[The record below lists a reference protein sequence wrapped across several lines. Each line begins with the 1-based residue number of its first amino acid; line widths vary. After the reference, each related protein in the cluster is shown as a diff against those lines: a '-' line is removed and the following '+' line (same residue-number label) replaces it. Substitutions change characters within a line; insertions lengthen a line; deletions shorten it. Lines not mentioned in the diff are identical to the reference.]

1 MPKTPDDM
9 KPAPRDGGDPG
20 SPMMKVV
27 RLERRPDEKKTNGRP
42 RKLKYPPLP
51 AEIYDS
57 MTELEREHFEFFIE
71 AIKADNQLRP
81 SDYIGLYAAGLE
93 YIAYLRLQASQIAS
107 GQLVTMSRQ
116 HPGVQLRAW
125 LDTMSFSR
133 RKGVS
138 GKQAED
144 GLASQLMALSS

>member
-1 MPKTPDDM
+1 MPRRIPDEVAAENQTM
-9 KPAPRDGGDPG
+9 N
-20 SPMMKVV
+20 VV
-27 RLERRPDEKKTNGRP
+27 RLERRPQEQKTTGRP

-51 AEIYDS
+51 AEILES
-57 MTELEREHFEFFIE
+57 MSELEQEHFNYFIE

-93 YIAYLRLQASQIAS
+93 YVAYLRLQASQIAS

-133 RKGVS
+133 RKGETGKRNEASLESALMKLS
-138 GKQAED
+138 G
-144 GLASQLMALSS
+144 

>member
-1 MPKTPDDM
+1 MPFPNFAGKH
-9 KPAPRDGGDPG
+9 
-20 SPMMKVV
+20 
-27 RLERRPDEKKTNGRP
+27 
-42 RKLKYPPLP
+42 
-51 AEIYDS
+51 
-57 MTELEREHFEFFIE
+57 REDAFFNPE
-71 AIKADNQLRP
+71 
-81 SDYIGLYAAGLE
+81 E
-93 YIAYLRLQASQIAS
+93 YVAYLRLQASQIAS